1 MKKMFL
7 ALMFIV
13 GLSSFVMAGNGDQPT
28 QGYYLDGLTSVASSG
43 PTISSACTGGGYLN
57 YCIIET
63 TGTIANRTITI
74 RDALTTLFTYT
85 IPKGTT
91 ALTQVMDFSRAPI
104 RFSTSLQYYI
114 NLGDNGVAIF
124 FGYQRF

>member
-1 MKKMFL
+1 MKRMFL
-7 ALMFIV
+7 ALMVIV
-13 GLSSFVMAGNGDQPT
+13 GLSAFVVAADQPT
-28 QGYYLDGLTSVASSG
+28 QGYYLDGLTSVSG
-43 PTISSACTGGGYLN
+43 SGTTISSACASGGYLN

-63 TGTIANRTITI
+63 TGTIANRTITV
-74 RDALTTLFTYT
+74 RDQLTTLFTYT

-114 NLGDNGVAIF
+114 SLADGGVAIF
-124 FGYQRF
+124 FGFQRF